1 MQITSKDLDKKIKN
15 GFMGGAYLFYGDE
28 PYLKEHYVK
37 KLREIVCPDPDFAV
51 FNHVRIEDGNV
62 DRFIGELANPPLFG
76 AGRLVELRGVDFAKL
91 STDTLSSLCDALAEI
106 GGDDGVCALIDALP
120 DELPEGTAKRP
131 SAPLAALTK
140 AANALKFE
148 RQTPARLAGWLE
160 RHFAAAGVKADGD
173 VCRFMV
179 DFCSADMYILA
190 GEVEKLA
197 AYAKA
202 VGLAAV
208 GIDQVRLVCSPNKVF
223 GAFDFSNALIAGD
236 RRAAFAVLAAM
247 KKRREPPERIL
258 GTISKISGELLA
270 VRTMSDGGV
279 PRAEIGKI
287 LGIADYPLGLRIS
300 AAARSTPEKLAA
312 ALRAVNE
319 ADKKLKTTSTDG
331 YLLIEQLI
339 LFG

>member
-1 MQITSKDLDKKIKN
+1 MLITSKDLDKKIKN
-15 GFMGGAYLFYGDE
+15 GFLDGAYLFYGDE

-37 KLREIVCPDPDFAV
+37 KLRESVCPDPDFAV
-51 FNHVRIEDGNV
+51 FNHVRIEDGDI
-62 DRFIGELANPPLFG
+62 DRFIGELSSPALFG
-76 AGRLVELRGVDFAKL
+76 GGRLVELRGTDFGKL
-91 STDTLSSLCDALAEI
+91 SSDRLDSLCAALDEV
-106 GGDDGVCALIDALP
+106 DGVCALIDALP
-120 DELPEGTAKRP
+120 DELPEGTPKRP

-140 AANALKFE
+140 AASTLKFE

-160 RHFAAAGVKADGD
+160 RHFAAAGVKADAE

-190 GEVEKLA
+190 SEVEKLA
-197 AYAKA
+197 AYAKS
-202 VGLAAV
+202 VGLASV
-208 GIDQVRLVCSPNKVF
+208 GIDHVRLVCSPNKVF
-223 GAFDFSNALIAGD
+223 GAFDFSNALIAND

-270 VRTMSDGGV
+270 VRTMTDSGV